1 MDQGNLVPEQLKKV
15 GLTNLKFKVF
25 NNSQKWLL
33 FKNVIFKKN
42 TILKKNTTL
51 KLIYLLPVDLCNY
64 GILIAL
70 INEHRIYLHQKVILF
85 AII

>member
-1 MDQGNLVPEQLKKV
+1 MANIQECHFL
-15 GLTNLKFKVF
+15 
-25 NNSQKWLL
+25 
-33 FKNVIFKKN
+33 KN

-64 GILIAL
+64 GILIDL
-70 INEHRIYLHQKVILF
+70 INEHLIYLHQKVILF